1 MKSAYIYLIFVI
13 AFSLISVTAQT
24 NSGCSESRNKISTDN
39 IFNDIMQSLPADVK
53 LKLDSVSTVNN
64 NNANIVSRK
73 NGPNANKT
81 YKGQLD
87 GLSDDMRI
95 RVEKAMHEI
104 DLQKQKRQL
113 QFKETK
119 RKN

>member
-1 MKSAYIYLIFVI
+1 MKSAYIYLTFVI

-24 NSGCSESRNKISTDN
+24 NSVCSESRNKISTDN

-64 NNANIVSRK
+64 NANIVSRK
-73 NGPNANKT
+73 NGPNTNKT

>member
-1 MKSAYIYLIFVI
+1 MKSAYIYLIIVI
-13 AFSLISVTAQT
+13 ALSFISVTAQT
-24 NSGCSESRNKISTDN
+24 NSVCPGSKNKLSTDN
-39 IFNDIMQSLPADVK
+39 IFNDIMRSLPADVK

-64 NNANIVSRK
+64 NTNRVSR
-73 NGPNANKT
+73 NNNIGSNKT

-87 GLSDDMRI
+87 DLSDDVKI

-104 DLQKQKRQL
+104 EKQNHKRQL
-113 QFKETK
+113 QFKESK